1 MKKNHTTEY
10 KMPTGLYSWFHAA
23 TKKQIKEFVNPPE
36 GLVVNVGAG
45 YKTINPVS
53 DSNNIVALD
62 YPEWDAEN
70 QPLPYEDGSVAGFIA
85 FGFLEHINNPAEVL
99 SEFQRC
105 LKENRTVTIM
115 VPYYNSQLQWQDL
128 THKKAYNEET
138 WRCTFNNACFD
149 KTVFPGES
157 RSEWK
162 FEVGINLI
170 IGQEERN
177 IFLLTQLIKR
187 K

>member
-1 MKKNHTTEY
+1 MKMEKHKTEY
-10 KMPTGLYSWFHAA
+10 EMPTDLYSWFHSA
-23 TKKQIKEFVNPPE
+23 TKKQIRDFVNPPE
-36 GLVVNVGAG
+36 GLVINVGSG
-45 YKTINPVS
+45 YKTIHGS
-53 DSNNIVALD
+53 VALD

-70 QPLPYEDGSVAGFIA
+70 QPLPYENESIAGFIA
-85 FGFLEHINNPAEVL
+85 FGFLEHIDNPAEVL

-105 LKENRTVTIM
+105 LKNNGTVTIM

-128 THKKAYNEET
+128 THKKCYNEET

-149 KTVFPGES
+149 KSVFQKES
-157 RSEWK
+157 KWAWK

-177 IFLLTQLIKR
+177 MFLLTQLIKR

>member
-105 LKENRTVTIM
+105 LKENGTVTIM

-128 THKKAYNEET
+128 T
-138 WRCTFNNACFD
+138 D
-149 KTVFPGES
+149 
-157 RSEWK
+157 
-162 FEVGINLI
+162 
-170 IGQEERN
+170 
-177 IFLLTQLIKR
+177 R
-187 K
+187 KSVV

>member
-1 MKKNHTTEY
+1 MKNNHKTEY
-10 KMPTGLYSWFHAA
+10 EMPIDLYSWFLAA
-23 TKKQIKEFVNPPE
+23 TKKQIRDFAKPAKGPII
-36 GLVVNVGAG
+36 NVGSG
-45 YKTINPVS
+45 YKTINGCIS
-53 DSNNIVALD
+53 LD
-62 YPEWDAEN
+62 YPEWDAES
-70 QPLPYEDGSVAGFIA
+70 QPLPYSDKSIAGFIA

-105 LKENRTVTIM
+105 LKENGTVTIM

-149 KTVFPGES
+149 KSVFPGES

-177 IFLLTQLIKR
+177 MFLLTQLIKR